1 MKVDGAI
8 TNNNFNTTNQD
19 NSVDKSSKN
28 GENTS
33 TVRTNGVI
41 YAGELNI
48 GSDVEKKR
56 QDAHKMALNILK
68 NTFSNDRKIDD
79 EIESRNQHIDELN
92 DNISEAT
99 EMISSI
105 NKQMD
110 TVKAGYNI
118 DDDSEEQKDLE
129 LLLKEKEVLKNSD
142 ITISDEEQ
150 ERLDYIHSRGLTGYQ
165 TEMLEL
171 ESHKGI
177 YKKEINEC
185 KKEIISENAIVRGIH
200 IERLKS
206 HDMVD
211 ASKNADKVMQAANKE
226 IIGMLIDDVKENID
240 NKFEEE
246 QQKAEDRKEEKEALE
261 KRIEEVKAEHNKSA
275 DRTDD
280 LDEMYQL
287 SSTLESVSN
296 ANQNSNTDNVKK
308 SLTQVVNELNLTAD
322 DLKGII
328 IDKDV

>member
-1 MKVDGAI
+1 MKIDGAI
-8 TNNNFNTTNQD
+8 TNNSLNTSNQD
-19 NSVDKSSKN
+19 NSVEDSAKTRK
-28 GENTS
+28 NTS
-33 TVRTNGVI
+33 TVRNNGVI

-79 EIESRNQHIDELN
+79 EIESRTQHIDELN
-92 DNISEAT
+92 DSISEAS

-105 NKQMD
+105 DKQMD
-110 TVKAGYNI
+110 IVKSGYNI
-118 DDDSEEQKDLE
+118 EDDSEEQKDLE
-129 LLLKEKEVLKNSD
+129 LLLKEKESIKNSD
-142 ITISDEEQ
+142 ITISDEER

-165 TEMLEL
+165 TEMLEF

-177 YKKEINEC
+177 YKKEITEC
-185 KKEIISENAIVRGIH
+185 KKEILSENAIVRGIH

-240 NKFEEE
+240 KKFEEE
-246 QQKAEDRKEEKEALE
+246 QQKAEDKKEEKEALE
-261 KRIEEVKAEHNKSA
+261 KRIEDAKAEHNKST

-287 SSTLESVSN
+287 SSTLESVTN
-296 ANQNSNTDNVKK
+296 TNQNSNTDNVKK

-328 IDKDV
+328 IDKDI